1 MLNCSDAGSF
11 SFSDALVS
19 TCVYDESYSPSRWVY
34 LVSCIVVVL
43 WFLIARFLY
52 DGYYRLTSPQPSFTL
67 AEHLTKRDNP
77 ALAIQFSS
85 FCFSIGLI
93 TRGSLKDLPV
103 ENDQLGEYFYT
114 FFAYQKQGKGCAF
127 TTDGLQGLGL
137 TFMVCVML
145 LTDFIIL
152 RGVHNFK
159 AVIEKRN
166 IGVACVDGGSL
177 IASALVVAAAAEG
190 QYIKYSSDA
199 AGEVVETVDF
209 GYGILAA
216 FVFWAI
222 GQALLVC
229 YVKLLSWLYSL
240 NVDIANASITE
251 PVIILLGE
259 QLSLC
264 ESHLSW
270 QMTHET
276 PEMEMTSQSN
286 ATASPAASTGRRP
299 SVANQENNVYSM
311 LSQIETTGNPAAGL
325 SAGFDMVV
333 AGVAISTPIR
343 AGYSLMALFIWV
355 PVVLVVVMP
364 LMQVYLDIVILRG
377 TNYRYNVLHSRNWS
391 AAFLIGSLKL
401 LCILLLDNM
410 YPTNCATKQYV
421 DRGECL
427 PPKYGND
434 LGDRLVVSA
443 LPDFFEWQ
451 SLFGLLVLLLLLL
464 VVKGFYQLRFARRL
478 EGRKFDV
485 DQVLANPNSSA
496 MAVSFAGYCF
506 GQGLVLVGVTT
517 CADNDVGRHIG
528 NLFGW
533 TAIGCILM
541 FLSQFVNDKLII
553 RRMDNTEEILKDN
566 LAVGIMEAGLY
577 IATGL
582 VVRAT
587 MTGAGYSFA
596 ESLAITFT
604 FWALSQVLITL
615 FSLVYQLIT
624 EFNNLELIKSGNP
637 AAGLGAAMTL
647 VSLSLGMAYPIAQ
660 YGSIAIFVPVGISA

>member
-1 MLNCSDAGSF
+1 
-11 SFSDALVS
+11 
-19 TCVYDESYSPSRWVY
+19 
-34 LVSCIVVVL
+34 
-43 WFLIARFLY
+43 
-52 DGYYRLTSPQPSFTL
+52 
-67 AEHLTKRDNP
+67 
-77 ALAIQFSS
+77 
-85 FCFSIGLI
+85 
-93 TRGSLKDLPV
+93 
-103 ENDQLGEYFYT
+103 
-114 FFAYQKQGKGCAF
+114 
-127 TTDGLQGLGL
+127 
-137 TFMVCVML
+137 
-145 LTDFIIL
+145 
-152 RGVHNFK
+152 
-159 AVIEKRN
+159 
-166 IGVACVDGGSL
+166 
-177 IASALVVAAAAEG
+177 
-190 QYIKYSSDA
+190 
-199 AGEVVETVDF
+199 
-209 GYGILAA
+209 
-216 FVFWAI
+216 
-222 GQALLVC
+222 
-229 YVKLLSWLYSL
+229 
-240 NVDIANASITE
+240 
-251 PVIILLGE
+251 
-259 QLSLC
+259 
-264 ESHLSW
+264 
-270 QMTHET
+270 
-276 PEMEMTSQSN
+276 
-286 ATASPAASTGRRP
+286 
-299 SVANQENNVYSM
+299 
-311 LSQIETTGNPAAGL
+311 
-325 SAGFDMVV
+325 
-333 AGVAISTPIR
+333 
-343 AGYSLMALFIWV
+343 
-355 PVVLVVVMP
+355 
-364 LMQVYLDIVILRG
+364 MQVYLDIVILRG

-427 PPKYGND
+427 PPKFGND

-587 MTGAGYSFA
+587 VTGAGYSFA

-604 FWALSQVLITL
+604 FWALSQV
-615 FSLVYQLIT
+615 Q
-624 EFNNLELIKSGNP
+624 
-637 AAGLGAAMTL
+637 
-647 VSLSLGMAYPIAQ
+647 SLSTRHSQASQTYPHQAGAYHTLLLGVPINHRVQ
-660 YGSIAIFVPVGISA
+660 QLGTHQVRQPCSGPRRCDDSSIPLAWDGLSHRTVRLNCHFCPGGYLSLAHLASSCFHQP